1 MNPNHSILL
10 FDGDCNF
17 CSFWVKFV
25 IERDKNDRFRFASL
39 QSEKGKELLS
49 KYHLKPDLST
59 VVLIKDDWAKTKS
72 SAALFVAK
80 ELKGIYQFAFV
91 FMMIPKFIRD
101 WVYDVIA
108 TNRKKIMKGDSCIIP
123 TESIKTKFLE

>member
-25 IERDKNDRFRFASL
+25 IERDKIDRFRFTSL

-49 KYHLKPDLST
+49 KYHLNPDLST
-59 VVLIKDDWAKTKS
+59 VVLIKDGRAKTKS
-72 SAALFVAK
+72 SAALYVAK

-108 TNRKKIMKGDSCIIP
+108 ANRKKIMKGYSCIIP
-123 TESIKTKFLE
+123 TESIKNKFLE

>member
-49 KYHLKPDLST
+49 KYHLNPDLST
-59 VVLIKDDWAKTKS
+59 VVLIKDGRAKTKS
-72 SAALFVAK
+72 SAALYVAK

-108 TNRKKIMKGDSCIIP
+108 ANRKKIMKGDSCIIP
-123 TESIKTKFLE
+123 TESIKNKFLE